1 MGDEPPLPGPQ
12 STDQPLQFDRAEL
25 PSAQAGDTASEPGI
39 VCRGCGAAMTTEY
52 FDLAGTPVCEAC
64 RRVIERAQDAARGWP
79 RFARAAAFGSVAAIA
94 GASLYYAVIAIT
106 NFEIG
111 LVAIVIGFMVGF
123 AVRKGTGGYG
133 SRRYQLLAVF
143 LTYFAVGLAYL
154 PLAMKQTAD
163 NVSKQEG
170 SERATDTA
178 ADEAPTRR
186 LPGGLAGAIVALLL
200 LTLALPVLIVIGS
213 LPSGLLSALIIGIGM
228 RQAWRMTGAPPA
240 ITGPYRLGADAP
252 TPAP

>member
-1 MGDEPPLPGPQ
+1 MRDQPLLPGPP
-12 STDQPLQFDRAEL
+12 STDQPLQFDRVEL
-25 PSAQAGDTASEPGI
+25 PPEQAGDSASAPGV
-39 VCRGCGAAMTTEY
+39 VCRGCGAAITTEY
-52 FDLAGTPVCEAC
+52 FDLAGTPVCAAC
-64 RRVIERAQDAARGWP
+64 RRAVERAQDEARGWP

-94 GASLYYAVIAIT
+94 GATLYYAVIAIT

-123 AVRKGTGGYG
+123 AVIKGTGGYG

-163 NVSKQEG
+163 NVSKRAS
-170 SERATDTA
+170 SERTA
-178 ADEAPTRR
+178 DITADEAPTRR

-252 TPAP
+252 AAAP